1 MTMVSE
7 DLENLLKLFDFALSS
22 DNPTVKKALKNLLL
36 VVSIVEPQEDA
47 SKPGPLAEIKLE
59 LQKLHAEI
67 YLLKNSANLRGGTY
81 NHPPSYP
88 SYPAY
93 PYNPNTSG
101 GTPWTAG
108 IGTLTGKTWSSIATG
123 TTGATGPSDTYS
135 GLTYTKMMEY
145 VGSMIDN
152 DESRFTNRD
161 IT

>member
-22 DNPTVKKALKNLLL
+22 DNPAVKKALKNLLL

-47 SKPGPLAEIKLE
+47 SKPGPLAEIKME
-59 LQKLHAEI
+59 LQILRAEI
-67 YLLKNSANLRGGTY
+67 ATLKNSANLRGGTY
-81 NHPPSYP
+81 NHPPAFP

-93 PYNPNTSG
+93 PYQPNTSG
-101 GTPWTAG
+101 NIPWITNGKPWTA
-108 IGTLTGKTWSSIATG
+108 SSTTG
-123 TTGATGPSDTYS
+123 TTGATGSSTTYN

-145 VGSMIDN
+145 VGSMID
-152 DESRFTNRD
+152 DDDDRFNKKD